1 MALQPSLLPRD
12 DTIGHLPHH
21 PSNLISNGSSLPPM
35 SGPFSSTNFFTPPY
49 LPMQFLC
56 CPFHQNVLSPDSGM
70 LEQMPESWASVGM
83 PIQQL
88 PGRAMALFDDD
99 YSGWSTS
106 AFEAP
111 FQPDS
116 LYSAQGWALPTNNDG
131 HLATLSPISTLDGQH
146 RDVTTTLGTRYIWVT
161 DGSTPPGNV
170 ARPGTPNHEVY
181 PEELALSPVDSGFHA
196 RQASLPLF
204 IFRCKRLLTGQIS
217 SPRFTLERIPPTSI
231 ANQARITDLGQ
242 PPTTPSNKLYDNST
256 GDQFLTLP
264 KERLVGYKDRSLHPS
279 NEEPRCWDHGCNGR
293 KFASQG
299 NLKRHQKRRCKARS
313 AQCVRRKYKRTN
325 KIGDFQERKWE
336 EWQAAPAQQRRH
348 QPPLLSCG

>member
-21 PSNLISNGSSLPPM
+21 PSNLISNGSSLLPM

-56 CPFHQNVLSPDSGM
+56 CPFYQNVLSPDSGM

-131 HLATLSPISTLDGQH
+131 HLAMLSPISTLDGQH
-146 RDVTTTLGTRYIWVT
+146 RDVTTTLDTQYIRLT
-161 DGSTPPGNV
+161 DGSTPTGNV
-170 ARPGTPNHEVY
+170 ACPGTPNHEVY
-181 PEELALSPVDSGFHA
+181 PEELALSPADSGFHA
-196 RQASLPLF
+196 RQASPPLF
-204 IFRCKRLLTGQIS
+204 IFHCKRPLTGKIS
-217 SPRFTLERIPPTSI
+217 SPSLTLGRTSLTSI
-231 ANQARITDLGQ
+231 ANHARTTDLGR
-242 PPTTPSNKLYDNST
+242 PPTTPSNKLHDNST
-256 GDQFLTLP
+256 DDQCLTLP
-264 KERLVGYKDRSLHPS
+264 KERQVCNKDRSLQPS
-279 NEEPRCWDHGCNGR
+279 DEEPRCWDHGCNGH

-313 AQCVRRKYKRTN
+313 TQYVGRKYKRTN
-325 KIGDFQERKWE
+325 KIGDFQERKWK
-336 EWQAAPAQQRRH
+336 EWQAALAQQRRH
-348 QPPLLSCG
+348 QPPLLSRG